1 MKNQKDVRKRTLPL
15 NKGGKAPKK
24 QVEDVL

>member
-1 MKNQKDVRKRTLPL
+1 MKNQKDVKKSTLPL
-15 NKGGKAPKK
+15 NKGDKAPKK